1 MSGVWGATS
10 VARLGALFWFWAI
23 RVASR
28 DAFGKAGLESHLGVA
43 MKPKDGQEVFV
54 RNLTNCQ
61 PSLYAFI
68 LSLLPNRDDAN
79 DILQDA
85 NLVMWRRSAE
95 FNEGTDFLAWAYKI
109 ARFKVLSH
117 HRDQHRSR
125 HVFDDALL
133 AELADEAERRAGD
146 FNGVASLLDDCM
158 QELPCPQRELVRE
171 RYAPGSS
178 VREMAERLGQS
189 ASSLSVALS
198 RIRHALLECVHR
210 KLSGR
215 PQA

>member
-1 MSGVWGATS
+1 
-10 VARLGALFWFWAI
+10 
-23 RVASR
+23 
-28 DAFGKAGLESHLGVA
+28 
-43 MKPKDGQEVFV
+43 MKPKGYQELFV

-61 PSLYAFI
+61 PALYAFI

-79 DILQDA
+79 DVLQDA

-95 FNEGTDFLAWAYKI
+95 FTEGTNFLAWAYKI

-117 HRDQHRSR
+117 HRDHHRSR
-125 HVFDDALL
+125 HIFDDTLL
-133 AELADEAERRAGD
+133 TQLADEAQRRVGD
-146 FNGVASLLDDCM
+146 LEGVAALLDDCM
-158 QELPCPQRELVRE
+158 DELPSPQRELVRE

-189 ASSLSVALS
+189 ASAISVTLS
-198 RIRHALLECVHR
+198 RIRHTLMECVHR

-215 PQA
+215 ARS